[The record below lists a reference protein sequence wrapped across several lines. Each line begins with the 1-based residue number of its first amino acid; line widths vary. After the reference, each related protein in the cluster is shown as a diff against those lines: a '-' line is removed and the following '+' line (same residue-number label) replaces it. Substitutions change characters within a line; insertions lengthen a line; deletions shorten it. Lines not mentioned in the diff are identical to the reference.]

1 MCFGDFR
8 ANATFC
14 IFNPPQA
21 GNLVVSGAPLE
32 AEEVQPV
39 DSLEQPPPYVEP
51 EIKLEKKPGSG
62 TRPVSSADEDAWA
75 QAAEEI
81 QKV

>member
-1 MCFGDFR
+1 
-8 ANATFC
+8 
-14 IFNPPQA
+14 
-21 GNLVVSGAPLE
+21 LE

-39 DSLEQPPPYVEP
+39 DSLEHPPAYVEP
-51 EIKLEKKPGSG
+51 EIKLEKNPGSG